1 MNVAFIETGLFAVIL
16 LFEAL
21 SLWIMP
27 ELSRRD
33 LLFGVTVSDGARDG
47 RDGRTI
53 ILRYRL
59 GVALIAILYLV
70 ALAAVLAFAP
80 AALAAGI
87 LPSILILLAT
97 LSFLPAYFIANR
109 ASHSLTARVERSA
122 QPPSAR
128 PMPMAELRRRS
139 YSNYVGWSWELLP
152 LGIIAATAIYLVS
165 RYASA
170 PAVIATHFDAAGN
183 PDRYSPKTILTY
195 FSLVWTQVIIYV
207 MITALSLLVVGSKV
221 VAGGADEGFRVIW
234 LRVIF
239 GIKCGTIALL
249 GFISAA
255 VASASA
261 GIQSPLNAWVTPL
274 TVLLVLA
281 LLVVLIVISLRTGQ
295 GGSRLRG
302 GDQAATDRMDDRNWK
317 WGIFYVNSD
326 DSSIMVERRYGIGWT
341 FNFGNRLGLTIF
353 IAILAL
359 PIVLALLSVTSGGH

>member
-47 RDGRTI
+47 RETVGQLSCVI
-53 ILRYRL
+53 VS

-122 QPPSAR
+122 QPPAAR

-207 MITALSLLVVGSKV
+207 MITALSLL
-221 VAGGADEGFRVIW
+221 ARWA
-234 LRVIF
+234 
-239 GIKCGTIALL
+239 
-249 GFISAA
+249 
-255 VASASA
+255 
-261 GIQSPLNAWVTPL
+261 
-274 TVLLVLA
+274 
-281 LLVVLIVISLRTGQ
+281 
-295 GGSRLRG
+295 
-302 GDQAATDRMDDRNWK
+302 
-317 WGIFYVNSD
+317 
-326 DSSIMVERRYGIGWT
+326 RRW
-341 FNFGNRLGLTIF
+341 
-353 IAILAL
+353 
-359 PIVLALLSVTSGGH
+359 

>member
-1 MNVAFIETGLFAVIL
+1 MNVAYIETGLFAVIL

-27 ELSRRD
+27 KLSRRD

-59 GVALIAILYLV
+59 GVALIAALYLV
-70 ALAAVLAFAP
+70 ALAAVLVLAP
-80 AALAAGI
+80 ATLAAGI

-97 LSFLPAYFIANR
+97 LSFLPPYLIANR
-109 ASHSLTARVERSA
+109 ASRSLAARVERPA
-122 QPPSAR
+122 QPPAAR
-128 PMPMAELRRRS
+128 PVQIAELRRRS
-139 YSNYVGWSWELLP
+139 YSDYVGWTWELLP

-165 RYASA
+165 HYASA
-170 PAVIATHFDAAGN
+170 PAVIATHFDVAGN
-183 PDRYSPKTILTY
+183 PDRYSSKTILTY
-195 FSLVWTQVIIYV
+195 FSLVWTQLILYV
-207 MITALSLLVVGSKV
+207 MITALSLLVVGSKS
-221 VAGGADEGFRVIW
+221 VAGGADERFRMIW

-239 GIKCGTIALL
+239 GIKCGIIGLL
-249 GFISAA
+249 GFISTAIA
-255 VASASA
+255 NASADS
-261 GIQSPLNAWVTPL
+261 QSPLTVWVTPL
-274 TVLLVLA
+274 TALLVLA

-302 GDQAATDRMDDRNWK
+302 GDQAATDRMDDRYWK

-341 FNFGNRLGLTIF
+341 FNFGNRLGLAIF

-359 PIVLALLSVTSGGH
+359 PVAIALLSATSSGR